1 MNVAET
7 MVKIPVTKTT
17 ICGWKRFRDD
27 ILAGPSGEAWW
38 VRRVR
43 LGFIEYKSQINI
55 VLCLFV
61 VDVIVVSSS
70 TSPTTFIVIT
80 YFLFVT
86 LGQFIVKLIVSAT
99 ICKVII

>member
-27 ILAGPSGEAWW
+27 ILAGPSREAWW

-43 LGFIEYKSQINI
+43 FGFIEYKSQINI

-61 VDVIVVSSS
+61 VDAIVAVVVTSS
-70 TSPTTFIVIT
+70 TSPTTFSDNLIYV
-80 YFLFVT
+80 LFP
-86 LGQFIVKLIVSAT
+86 
-99 ICKVII
+99 